1 MSLSRRLFRLIGREP
16 APEEDIAAE
25 FEAHLALKTDA
36 LVKAGLPPA
45 EARREA
51 ERRFGTLDR
60 FAEECRAIDRAER
73 GERRRREWLA
83 SAFQDLRLAAR
94 SLRRSPGFAVSAV
107 MVLATGIGL
116 NATGFALLRGVVLRP
131 LPYPGSDRLVA
142 VYSSNPKGGWL
153 ATAASP
159 TDFYDWERE
168 SRAFQAMVAWASST
182 SAATGN
188 GPAEQVPVVEVTG
201 GFERVVGIRPFMGR
215 AFTPPDFVP
224 GAPRVALLSFE
235 TWNGRFGR
243 DPRVLARSWTL
254 DGVPYRIVGIMPRGF
269 AFPIGRTDAWL
280 AFRTPK
286 DVAEQRGGHYLSVTG
301 RLADGATIEGARS
314 ELVTLAD
321 RIARTFP
328 KSSAGWTVVLLP
340 LHEDVVGDVR
350 PTLLLLMT
358 GVGLL
363 LILACANVANLA
375 LVRAIG
381 RSGEVAVRSALGAGR
396 GRLLWHGAGE
406 VLVLVGI
413 GALGAIPVAAA
424 GAGVIRRFAP
434 EGVPRIADVRL
445 DPQALLFTLGV
456 TALAALLVSLAPARR
471 IARLDLRTA
480 LAGSGG
486 RSVGSRRGLHRWLVA
501 LETAVALTLL
511 AVAGVL
517 VKSKARLERVDPG
530 FDPRSTLVASFSLPD
545 KTYPTGDAIARFD
558 HDLLDRLRG
567 LPGVQT
573 ASLVMGLPL
582 SRFGYSSSFTI
593 DSVPVPDGV
602 PQSAQL
608 RIVSSDYFTTQRIP
622 VVAGR
627 GFTADDR
634 RGGRPV
640 LVISAA
646 MARRFWPD
654 GRFLGRYLRMGAE
667 PGPGTDSVQGEI
679 VGVAG
684 DVRERGLDK
693 DPRPIL
699 YAPLEQMPV
708 SGVTIALRTTMT
720 PLSLAPELRRIVAA
734 LDPELPLSGVRS
746 MEDLVR
752 AATASQRFRA
762 WLMGFFAALATA
774 LAGLGVYSVI
784 SHIVAQRTREI
795 GLRRALGAS
804 DRKVVAE
811 VVSAGMR
818 DAAIGA
824 AAGLALGGFITTRL
838 TRLLYQVRPA
848 DPLVLAVAAAL
859 FLGVAL
865 VACWVPA
872 RRATGSDPVEV
883 LRGE

>member
-1 MSLSRRLFRLIGREP
+1 
-16 APEEDIAAE
+16 
-25 FEAHLALKTDA
+25 
-36 LVKAGLPPA
+36 
-45 EARREA
+45 
-51 ERRFGTLDR
+51 
-60 FAEECRAIDRAER
+60 
-73 GERRRREWLA
+73 
-83 SAFQDLRLAAR
+83 
-94 SLRRSPGFAVSAV
+94 
-107 MVLATGIGL
+107 
-116 NATGFALLRGVVLRP
+116 
-131 LPYPGSDRLVA
+131 
-142 VYSSNPKGGWL
+142 
-153 ATAASP
+153 
-159 TDFYDWERE
+159 
-168 SRAFQAMVAWASST
+168 
-182 SAATGN
+182 
-188 GPAEQVPVVEVTG
+188 
-201 GFERVVGIRPFMGR
+201 
-215 AFTPPDFVP
+215 
-224 GAPRVALLSFE
+224 
-235 TWNGRFGR
+235 
-243 DPRVLARSWTL
+243 
-254 DGVPYRIVGIMPRGF
+254 
-269 AFPIGRTDAWL
+269 
-280 AFRTPK
+280 
-286 DVAEQRGGHYLSVTG
+286 
-301 RLADGATIEGARS
+301 
-314 ELVTLAD
+314 
-321 RIARTFP
+321 
-328 KSSAGWTVVLLP
+328 
-340 LHEDVVGDVR
+340 
-350 PTLLLLMT
+350 
-358 GVGLL
+358 
-363 LILACANVANLA
+363 
-375 LVRAIG
+375 
-381 RSGEVAVRSALGAGR
+381 
-396 GRLLWHGAGE
+396 
-406 VLVLVGI
+406 
-413 GALGAIPVAAA
+413 
-424 GAGVIRRFAP
+424 
-434 EGVPRIADVRL
+434 VPRIADVRL

-471 IARLDLRTA
+471 IARLDLRNA
-480 LAGSGG
+480 LAGAGR